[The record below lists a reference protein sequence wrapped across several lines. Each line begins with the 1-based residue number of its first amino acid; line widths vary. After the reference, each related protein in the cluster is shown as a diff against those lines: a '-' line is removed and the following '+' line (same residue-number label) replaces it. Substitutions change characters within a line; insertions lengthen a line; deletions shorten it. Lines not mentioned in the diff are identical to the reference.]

1 MRFGP
6 GCVEERVLSIEP
18 GGEAKL
24 TGYAP
29 GKGRKNAYHLSA
41 TIPFAVRPRMY
52 NLPFPTSPKFAEAA
66 TAIRESK
73 KGEYLTL

>member
-6 GCVEERVLSIEP
+6 GRVEERVLGIEP

-24 TGYAP
+24 TGYAL
-29 GKGRKNAYHLSA
+29 GKGRKNAYHFSA
-41 TIPFAVRPRMY
+41 TIPFAVRPRIY
-52 NLPFPTSPKFAEAA
+52 NLPFPTSPKFADAA